1 MTAFLQRLAR
11 PALRLAVAS
20 LPLVV
25 LILSAA
31 PSGCSGQCSGD
42 DLSAPPPAIVL
53 SLP

>member
-1 MTAFLQRLAR
+1 MTAFLERLVR

-31 PSGCSGQCSGD
+31 PSGCGNECLGN
-42 DLSAPPPAIVL
+42 DLSAPSAVVVI
-53 SLP
+53 LP